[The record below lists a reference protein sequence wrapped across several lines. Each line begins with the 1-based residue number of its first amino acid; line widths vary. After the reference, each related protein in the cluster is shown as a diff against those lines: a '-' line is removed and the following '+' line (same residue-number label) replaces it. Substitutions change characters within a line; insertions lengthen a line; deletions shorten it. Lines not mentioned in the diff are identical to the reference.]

1 MENQDNHSYDDII
14 NLPNPTST
22 KHLRMP
28 LSDRAAQFSPF
39 AALTGHEA
47 AIKETARLT
56 DEKLMLSDEVIAEIN
71 VKLNLI
77 AETIGTQQRIRI
89 TYFVPDNKK
98 AGGAYISCSGCVK
111 KIDEYEH
118 TVVMEDK
125 TVIPSEQISDIE
137 GEMFGDMF

>member
-22 KHLRMP
+22 KHPRMP

-56 DEKLMLSDEVIAEIN
+56 NEKLMLSDEVIAEIN
-71 VKLNLI
+71 EKLNLI
-77 AETIGTQQRIRI
+77 SETIGTQQRIRI

-111 KIDEYEH
+111 KIDGYEH

-125 TVIPSEQISDIE
+125 TAIPIEQISDIE
-137 GEMFGDMF
+137 GEMFGDVY